1 MIKTKRLSIRRVC
14 AYDWKSIQRIWAD
27 QASSAYAQYDKPS
40 ALDDLSVSRRIAR
53 WACFTGSSDHIFYA
67 VCLEDTMVGYVS
79 FNRCE
84 TGYEIGYC
92 FHSDYHGKDYARE
105 SISALLDVMKEKGAH
120 MIEAGTA
127 LNNTPSVKLLMALGF
142 RQIGTEKVSFYKDA
156 EDNDIIFDGGIYEK
170 EL

>member
-1 MIKTKRLSIRRVC
+1 MIKTERLSIRRVC
-14 AYDWKSIQRIWAD
+14 ADDWKSIQRIWAD
-27 QASSAYAQYDKPS
+27 QARSAYAQYDKPS

-92 FHSDYHGKDYARE
+92 FHSDYHGKGYARE

-156 EDNDIIFDGGIYEK
+156 EGNDIIFDGGIYEK